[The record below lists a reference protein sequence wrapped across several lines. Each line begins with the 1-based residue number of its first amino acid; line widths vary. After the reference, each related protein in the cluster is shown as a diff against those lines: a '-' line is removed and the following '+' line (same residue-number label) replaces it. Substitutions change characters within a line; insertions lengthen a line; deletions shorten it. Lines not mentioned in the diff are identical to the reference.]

1 MYLKIHNVRGKKIV
15 AACDKDLIG
24 KIISDGNVTLDLNR
38 YASFYKGDIASD
50 SALAKELKSFDS
62 ANLVGKKVVSV
73 VVSVGLVKQSNVTY
87 INDIPHIQL
96 YKL

>member
-15 AACDKDLIG
+15 AACDKNLIG
-24 KIISDGNVTLDLNR
+24 KTISDGKVTLDLNR
-38 YASFYKGDIASD
+38 YASFYTGDIVSD
-50 SALAKELKSFDS
+50 STLAEELKSFDS

-73 VVSVGLVKQSNVTY
+73 VVSAGLVKQQNVNY